1 MKKPQSEYNDLYRY
15 EDMIGNVV
23 YYKKGTN
30 IIHNPSGPAIYHK
43 ASSWEGEYI
52 QYMMMVN

>member
-30 IIHNPSGPAIYHK
+30 IIHNPYGPAIYHK